1 MKDSGRHGRMKGAFV
16 RALFAVAMLVVASL
30 QPGMVAMAKSAMH
43 PAQAETLQQIEDHN
57 HDAAHGDH
65 AVEQPS
71 SANDASHHGGASTA
85 DLCCD
90 MHCMPATGVPPCW
103 SDLAHPPAGA
113 FGRVASGALT
123 PGETHGLIRPPR
135 T

>member
-1 MKDSGRHGRMKGAFV
+1 MKDSIRHGGVRGAVV

-43 PAQAETLQQIEDHN
+43 PAQTETLQIEDHD

-65 AVEQPS
+65 VVEQPS
-71 SANDASHHGGASTA
+71 SANDASHHGATTTA

>member
-1 MKDSGRHGRMKGAFV
+1 MKDSGRHRGVKGAFV
-16 RALFAVAMLVVASL
+16 RALFAVAMLVVVSL

-43 PAQAETLQQIEDHN
+43 PAQVETLLQSEHHD

-65 AVEQPS
+65 TIEQTS
-71 SANDASHHGGASTA
+71 SENGASHHGGTTGA

-90 MHCMPATGVPPCW
+90 MHCMPATGAPPCP
-103 SDLAHPPAGA
+103 SDLAHPPSGA

>member
-1 MKDSGRHGRMKGAFV
+1 MMDSARHRGVRGAVV
-16 RALFAVAMLVVASL
+16 RALFAVAMFVVASL

-43 PAQAETLQQIEDHN
+43 SSQPETLQQFADHD
-57 HDAAHGDH
+57 HEAAHGDH
-65 AVEQPS
+65 AVEQTS
-71 SANDASHHGGASTA
+71 SADDASHHGGTTTA
-85 DLCCD
+85 DLCCE

>member
-1 MKDSGRHGRMKGAFV
+1 MKDSIRHGGVMGAVV
-16 RALFAVAMLVVASL
+16 RALFAVVMLVVASL

-43 PAQAETLQQIEDHN
+43 PAQSETLQIEDHD
-57 HDAAHGDH
+57 HVAAHGDH
-65 AVEQPS
+65 VVEKTS
-71 SANDASHHGGASTA
+71 SANDTSHHGGTTTA

-103 SDLAHPPAGA
+103 SDLAHPPVGA

>member
-1 MKDSGRHGRMKGAFV
+1 MTDSGKHRGLKGAFV
-16 RALFAVAMLVVASL
+16 RAFFAVAMLVVASL

-43 PAQAETLQQIEDHN
+43 PAQAETAQQIEHHD

-65 AVEQPS
+65 AVERPS
-71 SANDASHHGGASTA
+71 SANDTGHHGGASPA

-90 MHCMPATGVPPCW
+90 MHCMPATGVLPSW

-113 FGRVASGALT
+113 FGRVAYGALT
-123 PGETHGLIRPPR
+123 PGETHGLIRPLR

>member
-1 MKDSGRHGRMKGAFV
+1 MKDSIRHGGVRGAVV

-43 PAQAETLQQIEDHN
+43 PAQTETLQIEDHD

-71 SANDASHHGGASTA
+71 SANDSSHHGATTTA

>member
-1 MKDSGRHGRMKGAFV
+1 MKDPIGHGGVRGAIV
-16 RALFAVAMLVVASL
+16 RALFAVAMFVVASL

-43 PAQAETLQQIEDHN
+43 PVQAETLEQIEDHV
-57 HDAAHGDH
+57 HEAAHGDH
-65 AVEQPS
+65 AVEQTS
-71 SANDASHHGGASTA
+71 SANDASHHGGTTTA

-103 SDLAHPPAGA
+103 SDLAHPPSGA
-113 FGRVASGALT
+113 IGRVASGALT
-123 PGETHGLIRPPR
+123 PGEMHGLIRPPR

>member
-1 MKDSGRHGRMKGAFV
+1 MKDSIRHGGVRGAVV
-16 RALFAVAMLVVASL
+16 RALFAVVMLVVASL

-43 PAQAETLQQIEDHN
+43 PAQTETLQQIEDHD
-57 HDAAHGDH
+57 HEAAHGEH

-71 SANDASHHGGASTA
+71 SANDARHHGGTTTA

-135 T
+135 I

>member
-1 MKDSGRHGRMKGAFV
+1 MKDSGRHRGVRGAFF
-16 RALFAVAMLVVASL
+16 RALFAVALLVVASL
-30 QPGMVAMAKSAMH
+30 QPGMMTMAKAAVAST
-43 PAQAETLQQIEDHN
+43 QVEIVQQDEPHDHVADTTGEN
-57 HDAAHGDH
+57 HHDGAA
-65 AVEQPS
+65 
-71 SANDASHHGGASTA
+71 TA

-90 MHCMPATGVPPCW
+90 MHCMPATGAPPC
-103 SDLAHPPAGA
+103 STDLAHPPSGA

>member
-1 MKDSGRHGRMKGAFV
+1 MKDSIRHGEVMGAVV
-16 RALFAVAMLVVASL
+16 RALFAVVMLVVASL

-43 PAQAETLQQIEDHN
+43 PAQTETQQIEDHD

-65 AVEQPS
+65 AVEQLS
-71 SANDASHHGGASTA
+71 SANDASHHGGTTTA

>member
-1 MKDSGRHGRMKGAFV
+1 MMDSARHRGVRGAFV
-16 RALFAVAMLVVASL
+16 RGLVAVAMLLVASL
-30 QPGMVAMAKSAMH
+30 QPGMIAMAKSAMH
-43 PAQAETLQQIEDHN
+43 PSQTETLQHAEPHDHGG
-57 HDAAHGDH
+57 AHADH
-65 AVEQPS
+65 GVHLPASE
-71 SANDASHHGGASTA
+71 NDGSHHGDASAA

-113 FGRVASGALT
+113 FGRVASGAVT
-123 PGETHGLIRPPR
+123 PGEMHGLIRPPR